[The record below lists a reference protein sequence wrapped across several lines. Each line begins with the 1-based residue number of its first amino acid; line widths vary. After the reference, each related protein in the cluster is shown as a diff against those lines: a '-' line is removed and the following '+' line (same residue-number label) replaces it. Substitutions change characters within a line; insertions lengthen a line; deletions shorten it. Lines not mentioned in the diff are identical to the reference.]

1 MIMEEGFFFNAIS
14 RRMNPIKDRKI
25 LLGVSGGVGA
35 FKACEL
41 LRLFVKAGAQVR
53 VILTEAAGK
62 FVTPLSFSA
71 LGAESVSVDM
81 FEVKRESLE
90 HVSWA
95 DWSDLLVIAPA
106 TANIIGK
113 MANGIADEILS
124 TQAVA
129 YDGPILLAPAMNVK
143 MYNNKAVQR
152 NIAYLRT
159 TGIQFIG
166 PETGRL
172 ASLITAA
179 GRMVEPEAIF
189 AGCRQMLLG
198 RDDLS
203 GKKIVVTA
211 GPTQEPLDPVRYL
224 SNQSSGKMGYALA
237 DAAAGFGGKVV
248 LISGPVTLTPPPA
261 VETVPIRTAAEMQ
274 RELRKH
280 CRGADYLYMAAAVAD
295 FTPAGYYK
303 QKIRRSDKRS
313 RIDIKSVPDLLKS
326 LGRSRPEHVIGF
338 ALETENL
345 EARALEKM
353 RSKRIDMIVANNP
366 TEKGMEFGSD
376 YNKITIFSPGGKK
389 QAFEMLPKFEVAV
402 NIIEQSLKL
411 KKKRG
416 QKTRR

>member
-1 MIMEEGFFFNAIS
+1 MSA
-14 RRMNPIKDRKI
+14 IKDRNI

-41 LRLFVKAGAQVR
+41 LRLFVKAGAHVR
-53 VILTEAAGK
+53 VILTKAARE

-71 LGAESVSVDM
+71 LGAESVSADM
-81 FEVKRESLE
+81 FEEKRESLE

-95 DWSDLLVIAPA
+95 DWGDLFVVAPA

-129 YDGPILLAPAMNVK
+129 YDGPVLLAPAMNVR

-152 NIAYLRT
+152 NIDYLRR
-159 TGIQFIG
+159 TGIRFIG
-166 PETGRL
+166 PETGQL
-172 ASLITAA
+172 ASLIKAA
-179 GRMVEPEAIF
+179 GRMAEPEIIF
-189 AGCRQMLLG
+189 ARCRQMLLG
-198 RDDLS
+198 RDELS
-203 GKKIVVTA
+203 GKKVVVTA

-237 DAAAGFGGKVV
+237 DAAAGFGGEVV
-248 LISGPVTLTPPPA
+248 LISGPVSLTPPPGA
-261 VETVPIRTAAEMQ
+261 EIISIRSAAEMQ
-274 RELRKH
+274 KELRKH
-280 CRGADYLYMAAAVAD
+280 CRGADFLYMAAAVAD
-295 FTPAGYYK
+295 FAPAGYYR

-326 LGRSRPEHVIGF
+326 LGRNRPKFVIGF

-345 EARALEKM
+345 EARALDKM

-366 TEKGMEFGSD
+366 TEKGVEFGSD
-376 YNKITIFSPGGKK
+376 YNKITIFSTGGKK
-389 QAFEMLPKFEVAV
+389 LALDTLPKFEVAV
-402 NIIEQSLKL
+402 NIVEQSLKL

-416 QKTRR
+416 PKRRR